1 VVVVQEVLEFVCPL
15 VGVIDQTID
24 LGGDE
29 FEKKPD
35 AVTAEKL
42 TAVGLS
48 DNRGE
53 VRHRD
58 PTRPVGWS
66 LCDRD
71 EMVKVDYDPDAN
83 GADFIHNGVV
93 HRVCELAKEIRVM
106 RFEAREHFVREASYQ
121 AESIVRNG
129 VEVSR

>member
-1 VVVVQEVLEFVCPL
+1 MVQEVLELVCPL
-15 VGVIDQTID
+15 VGLIDQTID
-24 LGGDE
+24 LAGDE

-42 TAVGLS
+42 TAIGLFGR
-48 DNRGE
+48 RGE
-53 VRHRD
+53 VRHWDR
-58 PTRPVGWS
+58 TRSAGRC

-71 EMVKVDYDPDAN
+71 ETVKVDYDPDAN
-83 GADFIHNGVV
+83 GADFIHCGVV

-106 RFEAREHFVREASYQ
+106 RFETREHFVREASYQ

-129 VEVSR
+129 VKVSR